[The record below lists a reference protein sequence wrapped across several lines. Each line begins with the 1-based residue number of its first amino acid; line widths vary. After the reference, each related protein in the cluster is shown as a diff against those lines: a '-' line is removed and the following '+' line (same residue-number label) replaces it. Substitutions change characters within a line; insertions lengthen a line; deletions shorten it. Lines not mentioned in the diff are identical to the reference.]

1 MQITPNVKKQ
11 WTANNHDD
19 LENPSEQR
27 EIDSIEEPVRKK
39 DDRKKYWLNRS
50 LQSALVDRERL
61 PRFCRLSLDKFPF
74 DFQIITAEITKLS
87 GEVLNVNS

>member
-1 MQITPNVKKQ
+1 MKSQFEK
-11 WTANNHDD
+11 
-19 LENPSEQR
+19 E
-27 EIDSIEEPVRKK
+27 

-74 DFQIITAEITKLS
+74 DFQLIIAEVTKLS
-87 GEVLNVNS
+87 GVVLNVNS

>member
-11 WTANNHDD
+11 RTANIHDD
-19 LENPSEQR
+19 LENSSEQR

-61 PRFCRLSLDKFPF
+61 PRFCRLSLDKFTF

-87 GEVLNVNS
+87 GDVLNVNS

>member
-11 WTANNHDD
+11 RTANIHDE
-19 LENPSEQR
+19 LENSSEQR
-27 EIDSIEEPVRKK
+27 ETDNIEEPVRKK
-39 DDRKKYWLNRS
+39 DDRKNYWLNRS
-50 LQSALVDRERL
+50 LEIALVGRERL

-87 GEVLNVNS
+87 GEVLDVNS

>member
-1 MQITPNVKKQ
+1 MPITPKVKKQ
-11 WTANNHDD
+11 RRANVHDD
-19 LENPSEQR
+19 LENSFEQG
-27 EIDSIEEPVRKK
+27 EIDSIEEPVQKK

-61 PRFCRLSLDKFPF
+61 PRFCRLSLNKFPF
-74 DFQIITAEITKLS
+74 DFQMITAEITKLS

>member
-1 MQITPNVKKQ
+1 MTISKIPLNSGRL
-11 WTANNHDD
+11 TA
-19 LENPSEQR
+19 LKSQFE
-27 EIDSIEEPVRKK
+27 KK

-74 DFQIITAEITKLS
+74 DFQMITAEITKLS